1 MRQQDE
7 ISSRIDTILQGR
19 DPDRPSVS
27 LTASR
32 DVLESSSTAELER
45 LLASPE
51 LEAPENAML
60 RDELLGVLQMR
71 CGNAYL
77 DRVMEGVRDV
87 DGDHWITEVSQN
99 YRLDM
104 EKTPAERAREALR
117 EYHCPLAEIVP
128 EHVERFHIDTE
139 GNFFME
145 LEAQEMVHF
154 SDFDMLL
161 SEEISGRVEAERLED
176 LCGVSA
182 MVFVQDRAVDITLTE
197 MHVDGDRITVVTDHP
212 LARVVQM
219 KRDDFLFAVMATG

>member
-7 ISSRIDTILQGR
+7 ISSRIETILRGR
-19 DPDRPSVS
+19 DPDRPGVS

-51 LEAPENAML
+51 LEAPENAAL

-71 CGNAYL
+71 CGSAYL
-77 DRVMEGVRDV
+77 DRVLEGVRDV
-87 DGDHWITEVSQN
+87 DGGNWVQEVSQN

-104 EKTPAERAREALR
+104 EKTPAQRAREALR
-117 EYHCPLAEIVP
+117 EFNCPLAEIIP
-128 EHVERFHIDTE
+128 EHVERFHIDSE
-139 GNFFME
+139 GLFFME

-161 SEEISGRVEAERLED
+161 GEEVSGRVEVDRLEE
-176 LCGVSA
+176 LFGVSA

-197 MHVDGDRITVVTDHP
+197 MHVDGDRITIVTDHP
-212 LARVVQM
+212 LARVVHM
-219 KRDDFLFAVMATG
+219 KRDDFLFAIMATG